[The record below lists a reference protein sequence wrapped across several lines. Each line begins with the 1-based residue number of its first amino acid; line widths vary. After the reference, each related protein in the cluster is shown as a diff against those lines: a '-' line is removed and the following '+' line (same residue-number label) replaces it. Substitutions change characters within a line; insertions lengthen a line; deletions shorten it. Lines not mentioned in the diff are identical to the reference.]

1 MSAEPTMQELSD
13 KLDRIGQYTV
23 IAAKTV
29 LDLNEA
35 ALFTGFSVGHI
46 YRLTSRK
53 QIPHFKKSRKLY
65 FKKSELEEWMLENKI
80 MSEAEISSRAATHV
94 ITHK

>member
-1 MSAEPTMQELSD
+1 MQELSD
-13 KLDRIGQYTV
+13 KLDRISQYTL
-23 IAAKTV
+23 IAAKSV

-46 YRLTSRK
+46 YRLTSKK

-65 FKKSELEEWMLENKI
+65 FKKNELEDWMLENKI
-80 MSEAEISSRAATHV
+80 TSSTDISSRAATYV
-94 ITHK
+94 ATHK

>member
-1 MSAEPTMQELSD
+1 MQELSD
-13 KLDRIGQYTV
+13 KLDRISQYTL
-23 IAAKTV
+23 IAAKSV

-46 YRLTSRK
+46 YRLTSKK

-65 FKKSELEEWMLENKI
+65 FKKNELEDWMLENKI
-80 MSEAEISSRAATHV
+80 TSSNDISSRAATYV
-94 ITHK
+94 ATHK

>member
-1 MSAEPTMQELSD
+1 MRTEPTMQELSD
-13 KLDRIGQYTV
+13 KLDRISQYTL
-23 IAAKTV
+23 IAAKSV

-46 YRLTSRK
+46 YRLTSKK

-65 FKKSELEEWMLENKI
+65 FKKNELEDWMLENKI
-80 MSEAEISSRAATHV
+80 TSSNDISSRAATYV
-94 ITHK
+94 ATHK

>member
-13 KLDRIGQYTV
+13 KLDRISQITFM
-23 IAAKTV
+23 AAKSV

-46 YRLTSRK
+46 YRLTSKK
-53 QIPHFKKSRKLY
+53 QIPHFKKS
-65 FKKSELEEWMLENKI
+65 ELEDWMLENKI
-80 MSEAEISSRAATHV
+80 TSNADISSQAATYV
-94 ITHK
+94 ATHK

>member
-13 KLDRIGQYTV
+13 KLDRISQYTV
-23 IAAKTV
+23 IAAKSV
-29 LDLNEA
+29 LDLTEA

-46 YRLTSRK
+46 YRLTSKK

-65 FKKSELEEWMLENKI
+65 FKKSELEDWMLENKI
-80 MSEAEISSRAATHV
+80 ASNAEISSEAATYV
-94 ITHK
+94 TAHK

>member
-1 MSAEPTMQELSD
+1 MRTEPTMQELSD
-13 KLDRIGQYTV
+13 KLDRISQYTL
-23 IAAKTV
+23 IAAKSV

-46 YRLTSRK
+46 YRLTSKK

-65 FKKSELEEWMLENKI
+65 FKKNELEDWMLENKI
-80 MSEAEISSRAATHV
+80 TSSTDISSRAATYV
-94 ITHK
+94 ATHK